1 LLQKIKNKERKKEI
15 KYLVYSSRGDKI
27 KGVGQEYYLSLELLF
42 WRGSYVVISC
52 K

>member
-1 LLQKIKNKERKKEI
+1 LLQKIKNKERRKEI
-15 KYLVYSSRGDKI
+15 KYLVYSRGDKI

-42 WRGSYVVISC
+42 WRGSHVVSC